1 MAGPLTADLRAEIAA
16 LSERYGAPLH
26 HDATIS
32 GGFADPIR
40 RHDRVG
46 EVCMVIRRPGGS
58 LLLSTKTFYPPGAY
72 RLPTGGIRAGERIEA
87 ALLRETR
94 EETGLETAVRRFLAL
109 VSYRARGE
117 AAPLF
122 HTFAFLLDE
131 LGGTLGSLDPAEE
144 ILAYREVAI
153 ADLPAVARALAAVG
167 PSPSERIDGDW
178 RDWGRF
184 RAVVHGVVHEALTS
198 AGDDGGRARG

>member
-1 MAGPLTADLRAEIAA
+1 MAGPLTAEQRAEIAV

-26 HDATIS
+26 HDAVIPA
-32 GGFADPIR
+32 GFADPIR
-40 RHDRVG
+40 KPDRVG
-46 EVCMVIRRPGGS
+46 EVCMVIRRASGRV
-58 LLLSTKTFYPPGAY
+58 LLSTKTFYPTGAY

-109 VSYRARGE
+109 IAYRARGE
-117 AAPLF
+117 TAPLF

-131 LGGTLGSLDPAEE
+131 VGGTLGSLDPAEE
-144 ILAYREVAI
+144 ILAYREVRI
-153 ADLPAVARALAAVG
+153 ADLPAVAAALAAVS
-167 PSPSERIDGDW
+167 PAPSERIAGDW

-184 RAVVHGVVHEALTS
+184 RSVVHRVVHEALTS
-198 AGDDGGRARG
+198 AGGGPGGARD